1 MQGAQTKP
9 ISPSVSP
16 RRVAEALGVSES
28 SVKRWSDQGLLAT
41 QKTAGGHR
49 KLALADVLR
58 FVREHGY
65 DVGKPELLGLPPR
78 LPHRAATTA
87 DTQALLL
94 TAMVD
99 GDGDGVRRILVGL
112 FVRGVPL
119 TDVFDLVL
127 APALRELGNQWE
139 HGTVRVFEEH
149 RAIGLV
155 QRALHEIRRLVPQR
169 SGRRTSGVVAT
180 LSGDPY
186 TVAITMA
193 ELALGE
199 LGWAATNLGPD
210 TPAHTIVEAITAL
223 RPRVLCL
230 GINWIGELRAFHAAY
245 AIIADCARTHRTA
258 IVIGGPA
265 VTPTLRAELHF
276 AACCSSM
283 RELADFCSSLEPV
296 AR

>member
-1 MQGAQTKP
+1 M
-9 ISPSVSP
+9 
-16 RRVAEALGVSES
+16 SES
-28 SVKRWSDQGLLAT
+28 SVKRWSDQGLMAT

-78 LPHRAATTA
+78 LPQRAAATT
-87 DTQALLL
+87 DTQAQLL
-94 TAMVD
+94 TAMID
-99 GDGDGVRRILVGL
+99 GDGDAVRRILVGL
-112 FVRGVPL
+112 FVRGVAL
-119 TDVFDLVL
+119 TDVFDQVL
-127 APALRELGNQWE
+127 APALRELGDQWE

-155 QRALHEIRRLVPQR
+155 ERALHELRRLLPR
-169 SGRRTSGVVAT
+169 PARRRASVVVAT

-193 ELALGE
+193 ELTLGE
-199 LGWAATNLGPD
+199 LGWTTNNLGPD
-210 TPAHTIVEAITAL
+210 TPVHTLVEAITAL
-223 RPRVLCL
+223 SPRVLCL
-230 GINWIGELRAFHAAY
+230 GINWIAELHAFKLAY
-245 AIIADCARTHRTA
+245 ATVASHAREHRTA

-265 VTPTLRAELHF
+265 VTPTLRAEIRF
-276 AACCSSM
+276 AACCASM
-283 RELADFCSSLEPV
+283 RELADFCSSLEPA